1 MKKNILSIL
10 IFVMCLLA
18 LVSCKPNTQTSE
30 VPSTPTVEK
39 TPTVDKIE
47 ETNPDEQT
55 KIPTESVPTETPEV
69 TVIPTTPTVPNDPTQ
84 EETQEPTVPPT
95 AVEPT
100 LPDEPT
106 SDIPT
111 IEPTLPDEPTTDV
124 PTQGEDEP
132 TVDSTPEP
140 IVKYYTVIWKNY
152 DGEELE
158 IDSEVLENTI
168 PTYEGIT
175 PTKPGTSAK
184 YYTFSGWTP
193 EITAV
198 TEDTVYTATFTETL
212 IEVTIEGTVP
222 VFSNDGK
229 TVTYGLYPQTK
240 VSDTTLINTLE
251 TLEVSSIGW
260 YFYNGNY
267 YHKDV
272 AKVYN
277 NESYNFDDGSAIVNG
292 STYWYKC
299 EPITWNILSND
310 GYSYYLVS
318 SKLLDV
324 QNFYQNYNNRVQNDT
339 IIYSNNYEKSDLR
352 DWLNDYFYNTAFTL
366 NNTFIT
372 TTNVDNS
379 SSTTDSINNKYSC
392 NTTLDKVFLPTYKDY
407 LNQDLGFDTTN
418 TLSKTREC
426 KTTDYAR
433 ANGAFVN
440 KDSNRLNNGTYWTRS
455 ACSEYYYCTWIVNTG
470 GYLSTYTVDG
480 DSHCVRP
487 SIYIS
492 ISK

>member
-10 IFVMCLLA
+10 IIVMCLLA

-39 TPTVDKIE
+39 TPTMGETE

-69 TVIPTTPTVPNDPTQ
+69 TPTPTVPEEPTQ
-84 EETQEPTVPPT
+84 DTETGNEEQTPDVPTT
-95 AVEPT
+95 EAEPT

-106 SDIPT
+106 
-111 IEPTLPDEPTTDV
+111 IEPTLPNEPT
-124 PTQGEDEP
+124 PEP
-132 TVDSTPEP
+132 TLPVDPTPEVTPTPEP
-140 IVKYYTVIWKNY
+140 ILTYYTVIWKNY

-158 IDSEVLENTI
+158 IDSNVLENTL
-168 PTYEGIT
+168 PTYEGIV
-175 PTKPGTSAK
+175 PTKPNSSTAS
-184 YYTFSGWTP
+184 YTFSGWTP
-193 EITAV
+193 EITEV
-198 TEDTVYTATFTETL
+198 TEDTVYTATFTETP
-212 IEVTIEGTVP
+212 IVVTIEGTVP

-240 VSDTTLINTLE
+240 ISDTTLISTLE
-251 TLEVSSIGW
+251 TLEVSSNGW

-277 NESYNFDDGSAIVNG
+277 NESYSFDDGTAIVNG

-310 GYSYYLVS
+310 GCSYYLVS

-324 QNFYQNYNNRVQNDT
+324 QSFYQNYNNRVQNDT

-366 NNTFIT
+366 NNTFIST
-372 TTNVDNS
+372 SNVDNS
-379 SSTTDSINNKYSC
+379 ASTTDSTNNKYSC
-392 NTTLDKVFLPTYKDY
+392 NNTFDKVLLPTYKDY

-418 TLSKTREC
+418 TLSKKREC

-455 ACSEYYYCTWIVNTG
+455 ACSEYYYCTWTVNTG
-470 GYLSTYTVDG
+470 GYLSTYAVDG

-487 SIYIS
+487 SIYIN
-492 ISK
+492 IIK